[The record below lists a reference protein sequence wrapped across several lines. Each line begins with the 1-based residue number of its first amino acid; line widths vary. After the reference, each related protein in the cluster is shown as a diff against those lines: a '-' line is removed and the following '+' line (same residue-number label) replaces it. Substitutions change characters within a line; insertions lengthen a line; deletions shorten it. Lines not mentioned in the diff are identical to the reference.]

1 MNGSFCLHN
10 RALRGPLALAGI
22 AALAALGAYGQEIDT
37 YAGPGFNSEFN
48 DGDLILAFFSSSD
61 TLNGGQGDL
70 LFNLGSANSFAGLAA
85 GTYSV
90 AGFNGSTVTGQGAPG
105 FGNNVLTHYPSGSL
119 TVPSTSTYWT
129 VMGADSNGASSA
141 GVSNELWLTAT
152 AAPKPLSSSG
162 QQTIAQRVSA
172 IGSAGANDPNADGS
186 AYDSAQTTGN
196 YLIPSGGRWTGITAV
211 ADNTVSANSDS
222 LTLYSL
228 VPGASGATE
237 LGVFTLTDKSGAESL
252 TFTAPQSQ
260 PSEPPSSA
268 ARLVNISSRAD
279 VGKGSGLEIA
289 GFVVSGPP
297 GSTEQV
303 LLRGVGPTLSQ
314 FGVAGA
320 LMEPI
325 LTLLDSAGTQVAT
338 NAGWSSAPNASEI
351 AAVTAATGAFALPSG
366 SADSAIL
373 VNLAPGAYTAEIDG
387 ANGATGVALAEI
399 YEVSSE
405 GAELINIS
413 TRASV
418 GTGSDVEIGGFV
430 ISGSQPE
437 TVLIRAVGP
446 TLSEFGVAGALEEP
460 SLSVMDSLG
469 NTVAANT
476 GWSNNSDAST
486 IASESET
493 AGAFALPVG
502 SADCALLLTLSPGA
516 YTAVV
521 SGANGAIGV
530 ALVEVYEVP

>member
-1 MNGSFCLHN
+1 
-10 RALRGPLALAGI
+10 
-22 AALAALGAYGQEIDT
+22 
-37 YAGPGFNSEFN
+37 
-48 DGDLILAFFSSSD
+48 
-61 TLNGGQGDL
+61 
-70 LFNLGSANSFAGLAA
+70 
-85 GTYSV
+85 
-90 AGFNGSTVTGQGAPG
+90 
-105 FGNNVLTHYPSGSL
+105 
-119 TVPSTSTYWT
+119 
-129 VMGADSNGASSA
+129 
-141 GVSNELWLTAT
+141 
-152 AAPKPLSSSG
+152 
-162 QQTIAQRVSA
+162 
-172 IGSAGANDPNADGS
+172 
-186 AYDSAQTTGN
+186 
-196 YLIPSGGRWTGITAV
+196 
-211 ADNTVSANSDS
+211 
-222 LTLYSL
+222 
-228 VPGASGATE
+228 
-237 LGVFTLTDKSGAESL
+237 
-252 TFTAPQSQ
+252 
-260 PSEPPSSA
+260 
-268 ARLVNISSRAD
+268 
-279 VGKGSGLEIA
+279 
-289 GFVVSGPP
+289 
-297 GSTEQV
+297 
-303 LLRGVGPTLSQ
+303 
-314 FGVAGA
+314 
-320 LMEPI
+320 
-325 LTLLDSAGTQVAT
+325 VAT

-493 AGAFALPVG
+493 AGAFALPAG